1 MKPRTI
7 ETIHELEA
15 KWQRTWEEAG
25 TYVAKTGDPKANQD
39 KFYGLVEFPYPS
51 GEGLHVGHPRSY
63 TAIDLVTRK
72 RRMEG
77 KNVLYPMGWDA
88 FGLPTENFAIKHKI
102 RPADATKKNVA
113 NFTRQIK
120 SLGFGFDWTREV
132 DTTDPTYYKWT
143 QWQFLQFV
151 KAGLAYKAKSTIN
164 WCPRC
169 KIGLANEEAQGGVC
183 ERCGNPVEKREK
195 AQWMIKISKYADRL
209 IDDLKTVD
217 YLDKIASQQVNWIGR
232 SEGAEVLF
240 RVPRFEKVLVATNN
254 KSKIA
259 RVKKL
264 LGAVLP
270 SIQVLSPKEAG
281 IEEIEVKEGS
291 DMKENARIKA
301 AAYAGKTDLPIIGM
315 DTGLYIAGEKLD
327 VATPKRNALEGADE
341 STLSQEEIAKR
352 LDIFYRGI
360 AEKHGGSVE
369 GYWQDF
375 MVLRLPNGTELS
387 EENKR
392 QIILTNERKGE
403 MDLYFPVRGLYK
415 VAANGKYVVDQTEDE
430 SVHVELGPL
439 AQAFASICS
448 EEVRVFTTRPDTLFG
463 VTYVT
468 LAPEHALVQQWLKS
482 GKIKNAEAVRAYIEM
497 VKSKTDMERTA
508 ETKDKTG
515 VVLEGVFATN
525 PVNGEQVPVWIADY
539 VLAGYG
545 TGAVMAVPAHDERDF
560 AFAEKH
566 GLSVKQVVAPFIRLS
581 GAYEP
586 RADKETRTRAV
597 VSAIIRRAGTEEY
610 LLQDMADGRRGF
622 TGGGVEE
629 GETIEEALRREVREE
644 TGYTEMK
651 IVASLG
657 EIWGHGY
664 KPKKDLNCLDPD
676 QVFVVE
682 VTGEPQQMRAE
693 EDLTAHQLVWKPR
706 SEVEGFVNL
715 QHHQLAW
722 RLYQSGS
729 TCFTEE
735 GVATTASGFLSGLQ
749 TEEAKKAMI
758 AWLEARTTGKAMKT
772 YKLRDW
778 VFSRQRYWGE
788 PIPLVH
794 CEACAKKKQKAL
806 LIHGFSGSAE
816 KGWFP
821 SMKAELEKQGYEVF
835 APTMS
840 MTGGPTVE
848 AWMTLLQPFMDQLG
862 EDDVVVGHSIGARA
876 AVQLLEQSGKKIG
889 RLVLVAPAI
898 GTYPVERYE
907 QRLKDEPQRK
917 ADFDFLRDFWQ
928 KPIDWK
934 KVSSLVGSAVV
945 MSSTDDTFI
954 QKPTHALFPAGWLLQ
969 SYEGRGHFQGPEQ
982 TELAEHIL
990 AHKVTGWI
998 PVPENQLPL
1007 TLPEVEIYEPTDTG
1021 ESPLATI
1028 DAWVNTSCPKCGG
1041 PATRETDTMPN
1052 WAGSSWYFLR
1062 YCDPQNDQQFASPE
1076 ALKYWLPIDLYNG
1089 GMEHTTLHLLYSRFW
1104 YKFLYD
1110 MGYIPGECGSEPYAM
1125 RRSHDMILGEG
1136 GVKMSKSKGNVVNP
1150 DDVVKEYGADVFRLY
1165 EMFIGPYDQK
1175 APWDTNGVE
1184 GVRRFLDRVWYVF
1197 HEAQVTDKEV
1207 PPELE
1212 TLYHQT
1218 IKKVTDGID
1227 SLQFNTCVS
1236 QLMILANAY
1245 QDFGCVP
1252 THQREAFL
1260 QVLAP
1265 FAPHVT
1271 EELWQEEGKTFSI
1284 HRGGWPTYDTSKLVG
1299 TTFELVIQVNGKVRD
1314 KLTVAQ
1320 DIGEDEAK
1328 KLALASEAVQKWL
1341 EGKEP
1346 KKVVYVK
1353 GRLVSVVV

>member
-1 MKPRTI
+1 MTPRTI
-7 ETIHELEA
+7 ETIHEMEA
-15 KWQRTWEEAG
+15 KWQKTWEEAG
-25 TYVAKTGDPKANQD
+25 TYTATTGDPAANQD

-102 RPADATKKNVA
+102 RPADATKRNVG

-120 SLGFGFDWTREV
+120 SLGFGFDWTREI
-132 DTTDPTYYKWT
+132 DTTDPAYYKWT

-232 SEGAEVLF
+232 SEGAEVTF
-240 RVPRFEKVLVATNN
+240 RVPKFEKVLVATNN

-264 LGAVLP
+264 LGALLP
-270 SIQVLSPKEAG
+270 SIQVLTPAEAG
-281 IEEIEVKEGS
+281 LEEIEVKEGNN
-291 DMKENARIKA
+291 MLENARMKA
-301 AAYAGKTDLPIIGM
+301 AAYANVTKLPIIGM

-327 VATPKRNALEGADE
+327 VATPKRNALDGTDE
-341 STLSQEEIAKR
+341 STLTQEEIAQR
-352 LDIFYRGI
+352 LSKFYCGI

-375 MVLRLPNGTELS
+375 TALRLPDGTELTQ
-387 EENKR
+387 ENKR
-392 QIILTNERKGE
+392 HIILTNERKGE
-403 MDLYFPVRGLYK
+403 MDVYFPVRGLYK

-430 SVHVELGPL
+430 SVYVELGPL
-439 AQAFASICS
+439 AQALASVCS

-468 LAPEHALVQQWLKS
+468 LAPEHELVQAWLNA
-482 GKIKNAEAVRAYIEM
+482 GKIKNAEAVRTYIES
-497 VKSKTDMERTA
+497 VKVKTDMERTA

-566 GLSVKQVVAPFIRLS
+566 NLPMKWVVAPKVECH
-581 GAYEP
+581 GVCEW
-586 RADKETRTRAV
+586 
-597 VSAIIRRAGTEEY
+597 RAGKEVRKRNVVETVIKRSGSDEYLVLKMNDGRIGLVGGGIEPGETEEQAI
-610 LLQDMADGRRGF
+610 L
-622 TGGGVEE
+622 
-629 GETIEEALRREVREE
+629 REVKEE
-644 TGYTEMK
+644 TGYAAIK
-651 IVASLG
+651 IERVILPVLYG
-657 EIWGHGY
+657 FGY
-664 KPKKDLNCLDPD
+664 HAGKDINCFDH
-676 QVFVVE
+676 
-682 VTGEPQQMRAE
+682 
-693 EDLTAHQLVWKPR
+693 LTSFAIT
-706 SEVEGFVNL
+706 VEGD
-715 QHHQLAW
+715 A
-722 RLYQSGS
+722 G
-729 TCFTEE
+729 
-735 GVATTASGFLSGLQ
+735 ALQ
-749 TEEAKKAMI
+749 TEEQVKHEVIWMKEAEVSKQLNIDSQRFTWEWYLANKPARFTDNGVAVHSDFLDDLDSAEAKEKI
-758 AWLEARTTGKAMKT
+758 TSWLESHGAGKRTKT

-794 CEACAKKKQKAL
+794 CEACAKKKQKVL
-806 LIHGFSGSAE
+806 LIHGFRGSASGGFLPWLKE
-816 KGWFP
+816 
-821 SMKAELEKQGYEVF
+821 SLEKEGFEVF
-835 APTMS
+835 APTLSSATEPDAETWMKELK
-840 MTGGPTVE
+840 PFVE
-848 AWMTLLQPFMDQLG
+848 QLT
-862 EDDVVVGHSIGARA
+862 ENDIVIGHSLGAKA
-876 AVQLLEQSGKKIG
+876 AVRAIELAKKKIAA
-889 RLVLVAPAI
+889 LVLVAPAI
-898 GTYPVERYE
+898 GSYPSDYF
-907 QRLKDEPQRK
+907 QSRLEKYPNRAKGYHALK
-917 ADFDFLRDFWQ
+917 AFWDL
-928 KPIDWK
+928 PIQWDV
-934 KVSSLVGSAVV
+934 VSSLVTSPVV
-945 MSSTDDTFI
+945 MWSKDDHLVPMPSH
-954 QKPTHALFPAGWLLQ
+954 QLYPEGWCLRMFDEL
-969 SYEGRGHFQGPEQ
+969 GHFDALEQPEILEQ
-982 TELAEHIL
+982 VLAF
-990 AHKVTGWI
+990 KNTGWI
-998 PVPENQLPL
+998 PVPDTQLPI
-1007 TLPEVEIYEPTDTG
+1007 TLPEVEAYEPTDNG
-1021 ESPLATI
+1021 DSPLAKI
-1028 DAWVNTSCPKCGG
+1028 DAWVNTACPTCGG
-1041 PATRETDTMPN
+1041 PAKRETDTMPN

-1062 YCDPQNDQQFASPE
+1062 YCDPKNDEQFASPE

-1104 YKFLYD
+1104 HKFLYD
-1110 MGYIPGECGSEPYAM
+1110 MGYIPEECGSEPYAM

-1184 GVRRFLDRVWYVF
+1184 GVRRFLDRVWFVM
-1197 HEAQVTDKEV
+1197 HQPQVAGKEV
-1207 PPELE
+1207 PSDLE

-1218 IKKVTDGID
+1218 IKKVTEGID
-1227 SLQFNTCVS
+1227 NLQFNTPVS
-1236 QLMILANAY
+1236 QMMILANAY

-1252 THQREAFL
+1252 TAQRKGFIQA
-1260 QVLAP
+1260 LAP
-1265 FAPHVT
+1265 YAPHVT
-1271 EELWQEEGKTFSI
+1271 EELWQEEGFAFSV
-1284 HRGGWPTYDTSKLVG
+1284 HQGGWPTYDSAKLVSS
-1299 TTFELVIQVNGKVRD
+1299 TFELVIQVNGKVRD
-1314 KLTVAQ
+1314 KVTVSQ
-1320 DIGEDEAK
+1320 DITEEAAK
-1328 KLALASEAVQKWL
+1328 KLALESEAVQKWL
-1341 EGKEP
+1341 GADGP

-1353 GRLVSVVV
+1353 GKLVSVVV

>member
-25 TYVAKTGDPKANQD
+25 TYTAKTGDPTANQD

-77 KNVLYPMGWDA
+77 KNVLYPIGWDA

-102 RPADATKKNVA
+102 RPADATKKNVG

-217 YLDKIASQQVNWIGR
+217 YLEKIASQQVNWIGR
-232 SEGAEVLF
+232 SEGAEVIF
-240 RVPRFEKVLVATNN
+240 RVPKFEKILVATNN
-254 KSKIA
+254 KGKID
-259 RVKKL
+259 RVKKI
-264 LGAVLP
+264 LGALLP
-270 SIQVLSPKEAG
+270 SVQVVSPKEEG
-281 IEEIEVKEGS
+281 LEVIEVTEGS
-291 DMKENARIKA
+291 DMQENARLKA
-301 AAYAGKTDLPIIGM
+301 AAYRGKTALPIIGM
-315 DTGLYIAGEKLD
+315 DTGLSITGESLDIA
-327 VATPKRNALEGADE
+327 APKRNALGDVDEASLSPEEKGAKMD
-341 STLSQEEIAKR
+341 A
-352 LDIFYRGI
+352 FYRGI
-360 AEKHGGSVE
+360 AEKHGGTVE

-375 MVLRLPNGTELS
+375 TALCLPDGAEVIA
-387 EENKR
+387 EDKR
-392 QIILTNERKGE
+392 HILLTNVRKGE
-403 MDLYFPVRGLYK
+403 IDPSFPVRGLYK
-415 VAANGKYVVDQTEDE
+415 VAANGKYVVDQTEE
-430 SVHVELGPL
+430 ETIYQEFGQLSFEIAKL
-439 AQAFASICS
+439 CS

-468 LAPEHALVQQWLKS
+468 LAPEHTLVQHWLKS
-482 GKIKNAEAVRAYIEM
+482 GKIKNAEVVRAYIEA

-566 GLSVKQVVAPFIRLS
+566 GLPVKCVIDPDLIS
-581 GAYEP
+581 
-586 RADKETRTRAV
+586 V
-597 VSAIIRRAGTEEY
+597 VSRLHPTDPQVEIEIKEKKQRILEGKECYTG
-610 LLQDMADGRRGF
+610 DG
-622 TGGGVEE
+622 
-629 GETIEEALRREVREE
+629 
-644 TGYTEMK
+644 
-651 IVASLG
+651 
-657 EIWGHGY
+657 
-664 KPKKDLNCLDPD
+664 KKVD
-676 QVFVVE
+676 
-682 VTGEPQQMRAE
+682 
-693 EDLTAHQLVWKPR
+693 
-706 SEVEGFVNL
+706 
-715 QHHQLAW
+715 
-722 RLYQSGS
+722 
-729 TCFTEE
+729 
-735 GVATTASGFLSGLQ
+735 SGFLSGL
-749 TEEAKKAMI
+749 EEGASKQGI
-758 AWLEARTTGKAMKT
+758 TTWLESHAAGKAMKT

-794 CEACAKKKQKAL
+794 CEACATKKQKAL
-806 LIHGFSGSAE
+806 LIHGFSGSGE

-840 MTGGPTVE
+840 MAGGPTVE

-907 QRLKDEPQRK
+907 QRLKDEPERK
-917 ADFDFLRDFWQ
+917 ADFDFLREFWQ

-945 MSSTDDTFI
+945 MSSTDDKFI

-969 SYEGRGHFQGPEQ
+969 SYEARGHFMEAEQ
-982 TELAEHIL
+982 VELLEHVI
-990 AHKVTGWI
+990 AHKNTGWI

-1021 ESPLATI
+1021 ESPLASI
-1028 DAWVNTSCPKCGG
+1028 DAWVNTVCPKCGG

-1062 YCDPQNDQQFASPE
+1062 YCDPQNDQQFASAE

-1110 MGYIPGECGSEPYAM
+1110 MGYIPEECGSEPYAV

-1227 SLQFNTCVS
+1227 NLQFNTCVS

-1252 THQREAFL
+1252 TNQREAFV
-1260 QVLAP
+1260 QILAP

-1284 HRGGWPTYDTSKLVG
+1284 HRGGWPTYDASKLVG

-1320 DIGEDEAK
+1320 DISEDEAK

>member
-1 MKPRTI
+1 MNPRTI
-7 ETIHELEA
+7 ETIHEMEA
-15 KWQRTWEEAG
+15 KWQKTWAEAG
-25 TYVAKTGDPKANQD
+25 TYTAHTGDPAAKQD

-77 KNVLYPMGWDA
+77 KNVLYPIGWDA

-102 RPADATKKNVA
+102 RPADATKRNVG

-132 DTTDPTYYKWT
+132 DTTDPAYYKWT

-217 YLDKIASQQVNWIGR
+217 YLDKIAAQQVNWIGR
-232 SEGAEVLF
+232 SEGAEVVF
-240 RVPRFEKVLVATNN
+240 RVPKFEKVLVATNN

-270 SIQVLSPKEAG
+270 GIEVLSPKEAG
-281 IEEIEVKEGS
+281 IEEIEVKEGN
-291 DMKENARIKA
+291 DMLENARMKA
-301 AAYAGKTDLPIIGM
+301 AAYAGKIDLPIIGM
-315 DTGLYIAGEKLD
+315 DTGFYIAGEKLD

-341 STLSQEEIAKR
+341 STLSQEEIAKK
-352 LDIFYRGI
+352 LDAFYRDI
-360 AEKHGGSVE
+360 AQKHGGSVE

-375 MVLRLPNGTELS
+375 TVLRLPDGTELTQ
-387 EENKR
+387 ENKR
-392 QIILTNERKGE
+392 HIVLTNERKGD
-403 MDLYFPVRGLYK
+403 MDVYFPVRGLYK

-430 SVHVELGPL
+430 SVYVELGPL
-439 AQAFASICS
+439 TQAFANVCS

-468 LAPEHALVQQWLKS
+468 LAPEHALVQEWLAS
-482 GKIKNAEAVRAYIEM
+482 GKIKNADAVRAYIET

-515 VVLEGVFATN
+515 VALEGVFATN

-560 AFAEKH
+560 AFAEKY
-566 GLSVKQVVAPFIRLS
+566 GLEVKQVVAPYVRLS
-581 GAYEP
+581 GEYEP

-597 VSAIIRRAGTEEY
+597 VTAIIRRAGTDEY

-629 GETIEEALRREVREE
+629 GETVEDALRREVREE
-644 TGYTEMK
+644 TGYTEFK
-651 IVASLG
+651 IVANVG
-657 EIWGHGY
+657 QIWGHGY
-664 KPKKDLNCLDPD
+664 KPKKDINCLDPD
-676 QVFVVE
+676 QTFVVE
-682 VTGEPQQMRAE
+682 VSGEPQQARSE
-693 EDLTAHQLVWKPR
+693 EDLTAHQLIWK
-706 SEVEGFVNL
+706 SKAEVEKFVNL

-722 RLYQSGS
+722 KLYQSKS
-729 TCFTEE
+729 VCFTED
-735 GVATTASGFLSGLQ
+735 GVATTTSGFLSGLQ
-749 TEEAKKAMI
+749 TTEAKKAI
-758 AWLEARTTGKAMKT
+758 VAWLESHVAGKAMKT

-794 CEACAKKKQKAL
+794 CEACAKKKQKVL
-806 LIHGFSGSAE
+806 MLHGFSWTPDT
-816 KGWFP
+816 GWYP
-821 SMKAELEKQGYEVF
+821 SVKRELEVAGLEVIT
-835 APTMS
+835 PTS
-840 MTGGPTVE
+840 PCTNSPSIETWV
-848 AWMTLLQPFMDQLG
+848 TLLTPYFEQLG
-862 EDDVVVGHSIGARA
+862 EDDIVVGHSIGARA
-876 AVQLLEQSGKKIG
+876 ALEVLERTQKKIG
-889 RLVLVAPAI
+889 RLILVAPAI
-898 GTYPVERYE
+898 GEYPPERYE
-907 QRLKDEPQRK
+907 ERVKKEPGRK
-917 ADFDFLRDFWQ
+917 ADFDFLREFVG
-928 KPIDWK
+928 KPVQWE
-934 KVSSLVGSAVV
+934 KVRSLATSTIVMWSS
-945 MSSTDDTFI
+945 DDRI
-954 QKPTHALFPAGWLLQ
+954 VPVPTHELYPAGWHIHRL
-969 SYEGRGHFQGPEQ
+969 SGRGHFHMEEQPEVLEQ
-982 TELAEHIL
+982 IFAF
-990 AHKVTGWI
+990 KNTGWNPI
-998 PVPENQLPL
+998 PDAQLPL
-1007 TLPEVEIYEPTDTG
+1007 TLPEVEAYEPTDNG
-1021 ESPLATI
+1021 DSPLAKI
-1028 DAWVNTSCPKCGG
+1028 DAWVNTTCPKCGG

-1062 YCDPQNDQQFASPE
+1062 YCDPKNDQQFASPE

-1104 YKFLYD
+1104 HKFLYD
-1110 MGYIPGECGSEPYAM
+1110 MGYIPEECGSEPYAM

-1150 DDVVKEYGADVFRLY
+1150 DDVVKEYGADVFRVY

-1184 GVRRFLDRVWYVF
+1184 GVRRFLDRVWHVF
-1197 HEAQVTDKEV
+1197 HQPQSMDKEV
-1207 PPELE
+1207 SSDLE

-1218 IKKVTDGID
+1218 IKKVTEGID
-1227 SLQFNTCVS
+1227 NLQFNTPVS
-1236 QLMILANAY
+1236 QMMILANAY
-1245 QDFGCVP
+1245 QEFGCVP
-1252 THQREAFL
+1252 TAHRKGFL

-1265 FAPHVT
+1265 YAPHMA
-1271 EELWQEEGKTFSI
+1271 EEIWQEEGHAFSV
-1284 HRGGWPTYDTSKLVG
+1284 HRGGWPVYDTTKLV
-1299 TTFELVIQVNGKVRD
+1299 TSTFELVIQVNGKVRD
-1314 KLTVAQ
+1314 KVTVPQ
-1320 DIGEDEAK
+1320 DITEEAAK
-1328 KLALASEAVQKWL
+1328 KLALESEAVQKWL
-1341 EGKEP
+1341 GADGP

-1353 GRLVSVVV
+1353 GKLVSVVV

>member
-1 MKPRTI
+1 MHPRTI
-7 ETIHELEA
+7 ETIHEMET
-15 KWQRTWEEAG
+15 KWQKTWAEAG
-25 TYVAKTGDPKANQD
+25 TYTARTGDPAAKQD

-77 KNVLYPMGWDA
+77 KNVLYPIGWDA

-102 RPADATKKNVA
+102 RPADATKKNVG

-132 DTTDPTYYKWT
+132 DTTDPAYYKWT

-217 YLDKIASQQVNWIGR
+217 YLDKIAAQQVNWIGR
-232 SEGAEVLF
+232 SEGAEIVF
-240 RVPRFEKVLVATNN
+240 RVPKFEKVLVGTNN

-270 SIQVLSPKEAG
+270 SIQVLSPHEAG
-281 IEEIEVKEGS
+281 IEEVEVKEGN
-291 DMKENARIKA
+291 DMLENARMKA

-327 VATPKRNALEGADE
+327 VATPKRNALDGADE
-341 STLSQEEIAKR
+341 STLSQEEIAKK
-352 LDIFYRGI
+352 LDAFYRGI
-360 AEKHGGSVE
+360 AEKHGGNVE

-375 MVLRLPNGTELS
+375 TVLRLPDGTELTQ
-387 EENKR
+387 ENKR
-392 QIILTNERKGE
+392 HIVLTNERKGD

-415 VAANGKYVVDQTEDE
+415 VAANGKYVIDQTEDE
-430 SVHVELGPL
+430 SVYVELGPL
-439 AQAFASICS
+439 AQAFANVCS

-468 LAPEHALVQQWLKS
+468 LAPEHTLVQQWLAS
-482 GKIKNAEAVRAYIEM
+482 GKIKNADAVRAYIET

-515 VVLEGVFATN
+515 VALEGVFATN

-560 AFAEKH
+560 AFATKH
-566 GLSVKQVVAPFIRLS
+566 GLRVKQVVAPYVRLS
-581 GAYEP
+581 GDYEP
-586 RADKETRTRAV
+586 RTDKETRTRAV
-597 VSAIIRRAGTEEY
+597 VTAIIRRAGTDEY

-629 GETIEEALRREVREE
+629 GETVEDALRREVREE
-644 TGYTEMK
+644 TGYTDMQ
-651 IVASLG
+651 IVANVG
-657 EIWGHGY
+657 QIWGHGY
-664 KPKKDLNCLDPD
+664 KPKKDINCLDPD
-676 QVFVVE
+676 QVFIVE
-682 VTGEPQQMRAE
+682 VSGEPQQARSE
-693 EDLTAHQLVWKPR
+693 EDLTAHQLVWKPKA
-706 SEVEGFVNL
+706 EAEMFVNL

-722 RLYQSGS
+722 KLSQSENA
-729 TCFTEE
+729 CFTED
-735 GVATTASGFLSGLQ
+735 GVATTTCGFLSGLQ
-749 TEEAKKAMI
+749 TAEAKKTI
-758 AWLEARTTGKAMKT
+758 VSWLESHAAGKAMKT

-794 CEACAKKKQKAL
+794 CEACGKKKQKAL
-806 LIHGFSGSAE
+806 LIHGFSGDPD
-816 KGWFP
+816 KRWFP
-821 SMKAELEKQGYEVF
+821 WMKQHLEEQGYEVIV
-835 APTMS
+835 PRMS
-840 MTGGPTVE
+840 MEGAPTVE
-848 AWMTLLQPFMDQLG
+848 VWMSLLQPIVEALN
-862 EDDVVVGHSIGARA
+862 EDDVIVGHSIGARA
-876 AVQLLEQSGKKIG
+876 ALHVLEQTKKKIG
-889 RLVLVAPAI
+889 QLVLVAPAVGPI
-898 GTYPVERYE
+898 PDSSFASQMEQKPERKQAYE
-907 QRLKDEPQRK
+907 
-917 ADFDFLRDFWQ
+917 FLRDFWRLPVKWDVVQ
-928 KPIDWK
+928 P
-934 KVSSLVGSAVV
+934 LVRSAVV
-945 MSSTDDTFI
+945 MWSKDDETVDR
-954 QKPTHALFPAGWLLQ
+954 PTHALYPAGWFLQ
-969 SYEGRGHFQGPEQ
+969 EYDGKGHFRGTEQPEI
-982 TELAEHIL
+982 LEHVL
-990 AHKVTGWI
+990 SQKVTGWI
-998 PVPENQLPL
+998 PVPDAQLPL
-1007 TLPEVEIYEPTDTG
+1007 TLPEVEAYEPTDNG
-1021 ESPLATI
+1021 DSPLAKI
-1028 DAWVNTSCPKCGG
+1028 DAWVNTTCPKCGG

-1062 YCDPQNDQQFASPE
+1062 YCDPKNDQQFASPE

-1104 YKFLYD
+1104 HKFLYD
-1110 MGYIPGECGSEPYAM
+1110 MGYIPEECGSEPYAM

-1150 DDVVKEYGADVFRLY
+1150 DDVVKEYGADVFRVY

-1184 GVRRFLDRVWYVF
+1184 GVRRFLDRVWHIF
-1197 HEAQVTDKEV
+1197 HQPQVTDKEV
-1207 PPELE
+1207 PSDLE

-1218 IKKVTDGID
+1218 IKKVTEGID
-1227 SLQFNTCVS
+1227 NLQFNTPVS
-1236 QLMILANAY
+1236 QMMILANAY
-1245 QDFGCVP
+1245 QEFGCVP
-1252 THQREAFL
+1252 SAHRQGFL

-1265 FAPHVT
+1265 YAPHMT
-1271 EELWQEEGKTFSI
+1271 EEIWQEEGHPFSV
-1284 HRGGWPTYDTSKLVG
+1284 HRGGWPAYDTTKLIAS
-1299 TTFELVIQVNGKVRD
+1299 TFELVIQVNGKVRD
-1314 KLTVAQ
+1314 KITVQQ
-1320 DIGEDEAK
+1320 DITEEAAK
-1328 KLALASEAVQKWL
+1328 KLALESEAVQKWL
-1341 EGKEP
+1341 GADGP

-1353 GRLVSVVV
+1353 GKLVSVVV

>member
-1 MKPRTI
+1 MNPRTI
-7 ETIHELEA
+7 ETIHEMEA
-15 KWQRTWEEAG
+15 KWQKTWAEAG
-25 TYVAKTGDPKANQD
+25 TYTAKTGNPAAKQD

-102 RPADATKKNVA
+102 RPADATKRNIG

-132 DTTDPTYYKWT
+132 DTTDPKYYKWT

-164 WCPRC
+164 WCPKC

-183 ERCGNPVEKREK
+183 ERCGSPVEKREK

-209 IDDLKTVD
+209 IDDLQTVD
-217 YLDKIASQQVNWIGR
+217 YLDKIAAQQVNWIGR
-232 SEGAEVLF
+232 SEGAEIAF
-240 RVPRFEKVLVATNN
+240 RIPRFKKLLVATNN
-254 KSKIA
+254 KSKFY
-259 RVKKL
+259 RVKIL
-264 LGAVLP
+264 LTAVLP
-270 SIQVLSPKEAG
+270 SIEIVSPEDIGLEA
-281 IEEIEVKEGS
+281 IEVKEGS
-291 DMKENARIKA
+291 NMRENASLKA
-301 AAYAGKTDLPIIGM
+301 AAYAKLTDLPILGM
-315 DTGLYIAGEKLD
+315 DSGLFIQGEPDLD
-327 VATPKRNALEGADE
+327 PTSPKRNALGDVDE
-341 STLSQEEIAKR
+341 STLTQEEKAGKM
-352 LDIFYRGI
+352 DAFWRGI
-360 AEKHGGSVE
+360 AAKHGGEVE
-369 GYWQDF
+369 GYWHDIS
-375 MVLRLPNGTELS
+375 VLRLPDGTEIC
-387 EENKR
+387 EEDKR
-392 QIILTNERKGE
+392 EIILTDHREGK
-403 MDLYFPVRGLYK
+403 MDIYLPVRGLYRVK
-415 VAANGKYVVDQTEDE
+415 STGQYVADMIHDE
-430 SVHVELGPL
+430 EIHVELGPFTHAL
-439 AQAFASICS
+439 KKLCS

-468 LAPEHALVQQWLKS
+468 LAPEHGLVQQWLNQDS
-482 GKIKNAEAVRAYIEM
+482 VQNADAVRAYIET
-497 VKSKTDMERTA
+497 VKGKTDMERTA
-508 ETKDKTG
+508 ETKEKTG
-515 VVLEGVFATN
+515 IALEGIYVIN
-525 PVNGEQVPVWIADY
+525 PANGQTVPVWIADY

-560 AFAEKH
+560 AFAKQH
-566 GLSVKQVVAPFIRLS
+566 GLPIRHVVF
-581 GAYEP
+581 
-586 RADKETRTRAV
+586 
-597 VSAIIRRAGTEEY
+597 
-610 LLQDMADGRRGF
+610 
-622 TGGGVEE
+622 
-629 GETIEEALRREVREE
+629 
-644 TGYTEMK
+644 
-651 IVASLG
+651 
-657 EIWGHGY
+657 
-664 KPKKDLNCLDPD
+664 PD
-676 QVFVVE
+676 QGLGVHVGNTE
-682 VTGEPQQMRAE
+682 QPTE
-693 EDLTAHQLVWKPR
+693 
-706 SEVEGFVNL
+706 
-715 QHHQLAW
+715 
-722 RLYQSGS
+722 
-729 TCFTEE
+729 CFTSE
-735 GVATTASGFLSGLQ
+735 GMTSLSGFLNDLK
-749 TEEAKKAMI
+749 TAEAKEVMI
-758 AWLEARTTGKAMKT
+758 SWLETHNAGKRLKT

-821 SMKAELEKQGYEVF
+821 SIKAELEAQGYEVF
-835 APTMS
+835 APSMS

-848 AWMTLLQPFMDQLG
+848 VWMELLKPYMEQLG

-876 AVQLLEQSGKKIG
+876 AVEMLERTGKKID

-898 GTYPVERYE
+898 GEYPVARYE

-917 ADFDFLRDFWQ
+917 ADFDFLREFWR

-934 KVSSLVGSAVV
+934 RVESLVGSAVV
-945 MSSTDDTFI
+945 MWSSDDAII
-954 QKPTHALFPAGWLLQ
+954 QKPTHTIYPAGWLLQ
-969 SYEGRGHFQGPEQ
+969 SYEGKGHFQEADQPE
-982 TELAEHIL
+982 LLEHIV
-990 AHKVTGWI
+990 AHKTTGWI
-998 PVPENQLPL
+998 PVPDAQLPV
-1007 TLPEVEIYEPTDTG
+1007 TLPEVEAYEPTDTG
-1021 ESPLATI
+1021 ESPLAKI
-1028 DAWVNTSCPKCGG
+1028 DAWVNTTCPKCGG

-1104 YKFLYD
+1104 HKFLYD
-1110 MGYIPGECGSEPYAM
+1110 MGYIPEECGSEPYAM

-1184 GVRRFLDRVWYVF
+1184 GVRRFMDRVWYVF
-1197 HEAQVTDKEV
+1197 HQPQVTDRAV
-1207 PPELE
+1207 PSDLE

-1227 SLQFNTCVS
+1227 NLQFNTPVS
-1236 QLMILANAY
+1236 QMMILANAY
-1245 QDFGCVP
+1245 QEFGCVP
-1252 THQREAFL
+1252 TAHRDGFM

-1265 FAPHVT
+1265 YAPHVA
-1271 EELWQEEGKTFSI
+1271 EELWQEEGHTFSI
-1284 HRGGWPTYDTSKLVG
+1284 HRAGWPTYDTTKLVSD
-1299 TTFELVIQVNGKVRD
+1299 TFELVIQVNGKVRD
-1314 KLTVAQ
+1314 KVTVPQ
-1320 DIGEDEAK
+1320 DISEEAAK
-1328 KLALASEAVQKWL
+1328 KLALESEAVQKWL
-1341 EGKEP
+1341 GADGP